1 VSDEM
6 RKILEEVGDDGVTGK
21 RSIRLYIKNPNVP
34 CLDLVDMP
42 GLVATGDCQEKTEQ
56 IIKNFINSEDGK
68 NALFLAV
75 ANATQSPKLSLG
87 MRFISPQMQAR
98 TFGVFTQ
105 CDRLRASE
113 ADEKEAFRQWVL
125 ETDAKKLDDIGL
137 KASCVPAQS
146 LRAQEEGFNHCKND
160 LKRQLTSSCW

>member
-1 VSDEM
+1 M
-6 RKILEEVGDDGVTGK
+6 GKILQEVGDEGVTGK

-42 GLVATGDCQEKTEQ
+42 GLVAAGDCKEKTEQ
-56 IIKNFINSEDGK
+56 IISNFIESKDGES
-68 NALFLAV
+68 ALFLAV
-75 ANATQSPKLSLG
+75 VKGDQSPKVGLG

-125 ETDAKKLDDIGL
+125 ETNAKKLDDIGL
-137 KASCVPAQS
+137 
-146 LRAQEEGFNHCKND
+146 R
-160 LKRQLTSSCW
+160 T